1 MLLPDQFFSGKSMSM
16 SHASLQSQKSHTHTH
31 ATTKHKH
38 THTADMKSHTAS
50 FAGTKASLTVGELI
64 SLLALCDEDP
74 LCINCCHRLGRQCA
88 ALMSEHLYRYA
99 EHRGSNT
106 SLVEQQKNQTFCM
119 EQWKNKR
126 CLLSSLVSKRH
137 WKMRWSTWGIDAG
150 LQRTFTRTVM
160 WGCPIMPCH
169 VMVCKVLG
177 PSSTF
182 VSLGGLPKCIAL
194 SPSNWLWGC
203 PILPGW

>member
-1 MLLPDQFFSGKSMSM
+1 MPVENGQCMIDSLEMKSFTALPWWVTFRNFMDAMAQEEAGLPESKKTHQGQCCYLTSFFRGSLCLCHMHHC
-16 SHASLQSQKSHTHTH
+16 SHRKATHTH

-119 EQWKNKR
+119 EQ
-126 CLLSSLVSKRH
+126 
-137 WKMRWSTWGIDAG
+137 
-150 LQRTFTRTVM
+150 
-160 WGCPIMPCH
+160 
-169 VMVCKVLG
+169 
-177 PSSTF
+177 
-182 VSLGGLPKCIAL
+182 
-194 SPSNWLWGC
+194 
-203 PILPGW
+203 